1 MTFKNYLTILSGG
14 EKVVLGID
22 DPWVWG
28 AYIGSILATLL
39 CVVYGI
45 LNWNKGGEDEEGEIK
60 EEMEWHKKEKEME
73 NKELGIWDEE
83 G

>member
-1 MTFKNYLTILSGG
+1 M
-14 EKVVLGID
+14 VLGIE

-28 AYIGSILATLL
+28 AYIGSILVMLL
-39 CVVYGI
+39 CVVYGA
-45 LNWNKGGEDEEGEIK
+45 LNWNKGGEDEEEQIK

-73 NKELGIWDEE
+73 EEELGLWDEE

>member
-1 MTFKNYLTILSGG
+1 M
-14 EKVVLGID
+14 VLGIN

-28 AYIGSILATLL
+28 AYILCILSMLL
-39 CVVYGI
+39 CVGYGI
-45 LNWNKGGEDEEGEIK
+45 INWNKGEDEEEEVK

-73 NKELGIWDEE
+73 KKDLGLWDEE

>member
-1 MTFKNYLTILSGG
+1 VIN
-14 EKVVLGID
+14 VVLGIN

-28 AYIGSILATLL
+28 AYIGSILAMLL

-45 LNWNKGGEDEEGEIK
+45 INWNKGGEDEEGEIREEMTWHK
-60 EEMEWHKKEKEME
+60 EEKNMEK
-73 NKELGIWDEE
+73 KELGIWDEE